1 MGRGNAT
8 CELLSLSPL
17 FNILING
24 TNLVNNLEQ
33 ISMVGIVSGIWFVSW
48 PAVSFHA
55 VFVAFCSIC
64 SSTVVVGALRLSLSS
79 SIPQCMCCFTMC

>member
-8 CELLSLSPL
+8 CELLLLSPL

-24 TNLVNNLEQ
+24 INLVNNLEK
-33 ISMVGIVSGIWFVSW
+33 IWSVLFSGIWFVSW
-48 PAVSFHA
+48 PAVNFHA
-55 VFVAFCSIC
+55 VFVVFCSIC
-64 SSTVVVGALRLSLSS
+64 SSTVVVEALGLSLSR

>member
-8 CELLSLSPL
+8 CELLLLSPL

-24 TNLVNNLEQ
+24 INLVNSLEK
-33 ISMVGIVSGIWFVSW
+33 IWSVLFSGIWFVSW
-48 PAVSFHA
+48 PAVNFHA
-55 VFVAFCSIC
+55 VFVVFCSIC